1 MLDGMEAN
9 RLSART
15 GIKSIKKIKKYFGKS
30 RHNNNQLIT
39 GAHDKSH

>member
-15 GIKSIKKIKKYFGKS
+15 GIKYIRKNKNTLVRAGTTTI
-30 RHNNNQLIT
+30 N
-39 GAHDKSH
+39 

>member
-15 GIKSIKKIKKYFGKS
+15 GIKSIKKIKILWEEPAQQS
-30 RHNNNQLIT
+30 INNRGQ
-39 GAHDKSH
+39 